1 METCIWS
8 YFKFGYYF
16 QLNYNF
22 VFQIIGKREGQW
34 VVKFIKQLHPKWI
47 IIDNSILS
55 TKKKY
60 YFKTEDNHI
69 VFDVCPTGINNQKQ
83 TDFSKLEYERF
94 GVGYKNNKNGRS
106 CSKVTHYASSF
117 FFNWL

>member
-16 QLNYNF
+16 QLTNNF
-22 VFQIIGKREGQW
+22 VFQIIGKREEQW
-34 VVKFIKQLHPKWI
+34 VVKLKKQLYPKWI

-60 YFKTEDNHI
+60 YFKNRSI
-69 VFDVCPTGINNQKQ
+69 QK
-83 TDFSKLEYERF
+83 FNIKF
-94 GVGYKNNKNGRS
+94 KKKNI
-106 CSKVTHYASSF
+106 C
-117 FFNWL
+117 